1 MPRQNSETQF
11 KRAII
16 DSYDGFVS
24 RIEYGRGGD
33 SGFPDLVLGTID
45 GWLPAEVKIG
55 TIEDGVLWTSN
66 IRPSQLKFARES
78 SAAGFP
84 AIFLVGIQDAT
95 KWRCFGF
102 NAVLANQ
109 FDSIGFAIGKDC
121 FELDMNRLAD
131 EIDNFIIREFDE

>member
-1 MPRQNSETQF
+1 MPRQNPETQF
-11 KRAII
+11 KRAVI

-84 AIFLVGIQDAT
+84 SIFLVGVQETAR
-95 KWRCFGF
+95 WRCFVF
-102 NAVLANQ
+102 NSVLANQ
-109 FDSIGFAIGKDC
+109 FDSIGFAIGKEC
-121 FELDMNRLAD
+121 IELDMNNLSD
-131 EIDNFIIREFDE
+131 EIDNFIVREFDE

>member
-1 MPRQNSETQF
+1 MPRDNPETHF
-11 KRAII
+11 KRAVI

-33 SGFPDLVLGTID
+33 PGVPDLLLGTID
-45 GWLPAEVKIG
+45 GWLPAEVKVG
-55 TIEDGVLWTSN
+55 TIEDGVLWTSK

-95 KWRCFGF
+95 KWRCFVF

-109 FDSIGFAIGKDC
+109 FDSIGFAIDKDC
-121 FELDMNRLAD
+121 IELHMNNLAE
-131 EIDNFIIREFDE
+131 EIDNFIVREFDE